1 MRIIF
6 DRDANAA
13 YIALTQQHARAVKHS
28 IVVEDSMIAGK
39 FVLDFDPAGHLI
51 GIDILNATRLL
62 PPEVLTRAERQHE
75 RDALAERMATGHDV
89 GPSPVGA
96 GRDARRDDLAAIEA

>member
-6 DRDANAA
+6 DGDTDAA
-13 YIALTQQHARAVKHS
+13 YVALTQQHAGAVKHS
-28 IVVEDSMIAGK
+28 IVVEDSMIAGEL
-39 FVLDFDPAGHLI
+39 VLDFDPAGHLI

-75 RDALAERMATGHDV
+75 RDALAERMATGHAID
-89 GPSPVGA
+89 PSPVGA
-96 GRDARRDDLAAIEA
+96 GRDARRDDPAASEA